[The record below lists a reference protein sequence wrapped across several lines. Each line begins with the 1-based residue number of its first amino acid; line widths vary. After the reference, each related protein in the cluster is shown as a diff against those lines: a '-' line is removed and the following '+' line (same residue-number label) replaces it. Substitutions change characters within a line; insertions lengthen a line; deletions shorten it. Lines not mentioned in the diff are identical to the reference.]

1 MLRLSLRLTLH
12 SGREALVRL
21 LITAAAVAV
30 GVALLLGVL
39 GELHAFE
46 SNAYKACWSSTQGA
60 SVPATL
66 PAHGELWNNSVDFY
80 QGQTISRLDVAALGP
95 GAPVPPGTS
104 RLPAPGTY
112 YASPA
117 LAALLKTVP
126 ADQLGDRF
134 PGRLAGTIGQ
144 AALTGSNQLVIY
156 IGYTPAALNSIDGTL
171 WVTSIYTG
179 AGQQVFSAY
188 FKDAFYVGML
198 AVLLP
203 MLVLISTATRLAADR
218 REERFAA
225 LRLVGGTPADIRLI
239 ATVEAVASSFAG
251 AVLGIV
257 IFLLA
262 RPLLASSAFFG
273 TPYFESDVTPTLGG
287 YLAIL
292 VLVPAA
298 AALAALISLRRV
310 QISPLGVS
318 RRAKP
323 KPPTAWR
330 LVTLVIGLGLYV
342 YGLSTTTYK
351 NIGITT
357 YPGILITMIGLV
369 IAGPWLT
376 AQAAK
381 VFGRTAR
388 GSSGLLASRRLSDNP
403 RGAFRSVTGLVLAV
417 FLGTMI
423 GTLVPAI
430 DAIQQTP
437 GTGALS
443 NILVGQVGLSAPTGQ
458 RLISGIGAIPGAT
471 VYPLY
476 QLPTPAG
483 EKTVISPP
491 GGPGGGPG
499 ASGAGASG
507 TEAPGTG
514 ASGTGAPGTG
524 ASRGAGATGGGKA
537 NGGRQAAQA
546 PSSGGQAGESPKL
559 YFSNDVAISCADL
572 RAIGALGQCAAGL
585 TAVRTT
591 DDSLFDDNPIYD
603 TQAIANSHD
612 PGYTGNLTRLP
623 LQTVLVKVSNAT
635 ALERVRT
642 YLAVHAP
649 PQTGGGIG
657 ASPTPPRTFGETL
670 QIRTA
675 RAAMA
680 ANLAYAMVALTLV
693 VAGCS
698 LAVAVGGGLVDR
710 KRPFTL
716 LRVSG
721 TQAVVLSRVVLLEA
735 AVPLLAA
742 TILAAAIAY
751 GTSVLAVVRLAP
763 AGTAIPQLGHDYY
776 TIMGVG
782 LLIAFG
788 VIAATLPLLRRMTAP
803 ATIRFE

>member
-1 MLRLSLRLTLH
+1 MFQLSLRLTLH

-21 LITAAAVAV
+21 LVTATAVAV
-30 GVALLLGVL
+30 GVALLLSVL

-46 SNAYKACWSSTQGA
+46 SNAYKTCWSCTQGA

-66 PAHGELWNNSVDFY
+66 PAHGDLWNNSVDFY
-80 QGQTISRLDVAALGP
+80 HGQTLRRLDVAALGP
-95 GAPVPPGTS
+95 GAPVPPGVS
-104 RLPAPGTY
+104 ALPAPGTY

-117 LAALLKTVP
+117 LAALLRTVP
-126 ADQLGDRF
+126 AGQLGDRF

-144 AALTGSNQLVIY
+144 AALTGANELVIY
-156 IGYTPAALNSIDGTL
+156 IGYPPAALNSVAGTQ

-239 ATVEAVASSFAG
+239 ATVEAVVSSFAG
-251 AVLGIV
+251 AVLGTV

-262 RPLLASSAFFG
+262 RPLLAGSAFFG
-273 TPYFESDVTPTLGG
+273 TPYFESDVTPTIGG

-292 VLVPAA
+292 VIVPVAA
-298 AALAALISLRRV
+298 AVAALASLRRV

-376 AQAAK
+376 AQTATL
-381 VFGRTAR
+381 FGRTAR

-403 RGAFRSVTGLVLAV
+403 RSAFRSVTGLVLAV

-443 NILVGQVGLSAPTGQ
+443 NVLVGQLGLSASAGQ
-458 RLISGIGAIPGAT
+458 QLISGISAIPGAV

-476 QLPTPAG
+476 EAAAPT
-483 EKTVISPP
+483 
-491 GGPGGGPG
+491 GPGSPG
-499 ASGAGASG
+499 S
-507 TEAPGTG
+507 PG
-514 ASGTGAPGTG
+514 S
-524 ASRGAGATGGGKA
+524 
-537 NGGRQAAQA
+537 
-546 PSSGGQAGESPKL
+546 PSAKQ
-559 YFSNDVAISCADL
+559 YFSSDVAISCADL
-572 RAIGALGQCAAGL
+572 RAIGALGECAAGL
-585 TAVRTT
+585 TAVQAT
-591 DDSLFDDNPIYD
+591 DDSLFGDNPIFD
-603 TQAIANSHD
+603 TNPIVSSTD
-612 PGYTGNLTRLP
+612 PGYKGDLTKLP

-635 ALERVRT
+635 TLERVRT

-649 PQTGGGIG
+649 PRTGGGVG
-657 ASPTPPRTFGETL
+657 SSPTPPRTFGETL

-675 RAAMA
+675 RAALA

-721 TQAVVLSRVVLLEA
+721 TQAGVLSRVVLLEA

-763 AGTAIPQLGHDYY
+763 SGTGIPQLGHDYY
-776 TIMGVG
+776 MIMGIG
-782 LLIAFG
+782 LILAFA
-788 VIAATLPLLRRMTAP
+788 VITATLPLLRRMTAP

>member
-1 MLRLSLRLTLH
+1 MFQLSLRLTLH
-12 SGREALVRL
+12 SCREALVRL
-21 LITAAAVAV
+21 LVTATAVAV
-30 GVALLLGVL
+30 GVALLLSVL

-46 SNAYKACWSSTQGA
+46 SNAYKTCWSCTQGA

-66 PAHGELWNNSVDFY
+66 PAHGDLWNNSVDFY
-80 QGQTISRLDVAALGP
+80 HGQTLRRLDVAALGP
-95 GAPVPPGTS
+95 GAPVPPGVS
-104 RLPAPGTY
+104 ALPAPGTY

-117 LAALLKTVP
+117 LAALLRTVP
-126 ADQLGDRF
+126 AGQLGDRF

-144 AALTGSNQLVIY
+144 AALTGANELVIY
-156 IGYTPAALNSIDGTL
+156 IGYPPAALNSVAGTQ

-239 ATVEAVASSFAG
+239 ATVEAVVSSFAG
-251 AVLGIV
+251 AVLGTL

-262 RPLLASSAFFG
+262 RPLLAGSAFFG
-273 TPYFESDVTPTLGG
+273 TPYFESDVTPTIGG

-292 VLVPAA
+292 VIVPVAA
-298 AALAALISLRRV
+298 AVAALASLRRV

-376 AQAAK
+376 AQTATL
-381 VFGRTAR
+381 FGRTAR

-403 RGAFRSVTGLVLAV
+403 RSAFRSVTGLVLAV

-443 NILVGQVGLSAPTGQ
+443 NVLVGQLGLSASAGQ
-458 RLISGIGAIPGAT
+458 QLISGISAIPGAV

-476 QLPTPAG
+476 EAAAPT
-483 EKTVISPP
+483 
-491 GGPGGGPG
+491 GPGSPG
-499 ASGAGASG
+499 S
-507 TEAPGTG
+507 PG
-514 ASGTGAPGTG
+514 S
-524 ASRGAGATGGGKA
+524 
-537 NGGRQAAQA
+537 
-546 PSSGGQAGESPKL
+546 PSAKQ
-559 YFSNDVAISCADL
+559 YFSSDVAISCADL
-572 RAIGALGQCAAGL
+572 RAIGALGECAAGL
-585 TAVRTT
+585 TAVQAT
-591 DDSLFDDNPIYD
+591 DDSLFGDNPIFD
-603 TQAIANSHD
+603 TNPIVSSTD
-612 PGYTGNLTRLP
+612 PGYKGDLTKLP

-635 ALERVRT
+635 TLERVRT

-649 PQTGGGIG
+649 PRTGGGVG
-657 ASPTPPRTFGETL
+657 SSPTPPRTFGETL

-675 RAAMA
+675 RAALA

-721 TQAVVLSRVVLLEA
+721 TQAGVLSRVVLLEA

-763 AGTAIPQLGHDYY
+763 SGTGIPQLGHDYY
-776 TIMGVG
+776 MIMGIG
-782 LLIAFG
+782 LILAFA
-788 VIAATLPLLRRMTAP
+788 VITATLPLLRRMTAP

>member
-1 MLRLSLRLTLH
+1 MFQLSLRLTLH

-21 LITAAAVAV
+21 LVTATAVAV
-30 GVALLLGVL
+30 GVALLLSVL

-46 SNAYKACWSSTQGA
+46 SNAYKTCWSCTQGA

-66 PAHGELWNNSVDFY
+66 PAHGDLWNNSVDFY
-80 QGQTISRLDVAALGP
+80 HGQTLRRLDVAALGP
-95 GAPVPPGTS
+95 RAPVPPGVS
-104 RLPAPGTY
+104 ALPAPGTY

-117 LAALLKTVP
+117 LAALLRTVP
-126 ADQLGDRF
+126 AGQLGDRF

-144 AALTGSNQLVIY
+144 AALTGANELVIY
-156 IGYTPAALNSIDGTL
+156 IGYPPAALNSVAGTQ

-239 ATVEAVASSFAG
+239 ATVEAVVSSFAG
-251 AVLGIV
+251 AVLGTL

-262 RPLLASSAFFG
+262 RPLLAGSAFFG
-273 TPYFESDVTPTLGG
+273 TPYFESDVTPTIGG

-292 VLVPAA
+292 VIVPVAA
-298 AALAALISLRRV
+298 AVAALASLRRV

-376 AQAAK
+376 AQTATL
-381 VFGRTAR
+381 FGRTAR

-403 RGAFRSVTGLVLAV
+403 RSAFRSVTGLVLAV

-443 NILVGQVGLSAPTGQ
+443 NVLVGQLGLSASAGQ
-458 RLISGIGAIPGAT
+458 QLISGISAIPGAV

-476 QLPTPAG
+476 EAAAPT
-483 EKTVISPP
+483 
-491 GGPGGGPG
+491 GPGSPG
-499 ASGAGASG
+499 S
-507 TEAPGTG
+507 PG
-514 ASGTGAPGTG
+514 S
-524 ASRGAGATGGGKA
+524 
-537 NGGRQAAQA
+537 
-546 PSSGGQAGESPKL
+546 PSAKQ
-559 YFSNDVAISCADL
+559 YFSSDVAISCADL
-572 RAIGALGQCAAGL
+572 RAIGALGECAAGL
-585 TAVRTT
+585 TAVQAT
-591 DDSLFDDNPIYD
+591 DDSLFGDNPIFD
-603 TQAIANSHD
+603 TNPIVSSTD
-612 PGYTGNLTRLP
+612 PGYKGDLTKLP

-635 ALERVRT
+635 TLERVRT

-649 PQTGGGIG
+649 PRTGGGVG
-657 ASPTPPRTFGETL
+657 SSPTPPRTFGETL

-675 RAAMA
+675 RAALA

-721 TQAVVLSRVVLLEA
+721 TQAGVLSRVVLLEA

-763 AGTAIPQLGHDYY
+763 SGTGIPQLGHDYY
-776 TIMGVG
+776 MIMGIG
-782 LLIAFG
+782 LILAFA
-788 VIAATLPLLRRMTAP
+788 VITATLPLLRRMTAP

>member
-46 SNAYKACWSSTQGA
+46 SSAYKACWSCTQGS

-80 QGQTISRLDVAALGP
+80 QGQTISRLDVAALGT
-95 GAPVPPGTS
+95 GAPLPPGIS

-117 LAALLKTVP
+117 LAALLRTVP

-144 AALTGSNQLVIY
+144 AALTGSNELAIY
-156 IGYTPAALNSIDGTL
+156 IGYTHAALNRVPGTQ
-171 WVTSIYTG
+171 WVTSINTG
-179 AGQQVFSAY
+179 AGQQVFTPF

-239 ATVEAVASSFAG
+239 ATVEAVLSSFAG
-251 AVLGIV
+251 AVLGTA

-262 RPLLASSAFFG
+262 RPLLAGSAFFG
-273 TPYFESDVTPTLGG
+273 TPYFESDVTPTLSG

-292 VLVPAA
+292 VIVPAA
-298 AALAALISLRRV
+298 AALAALLALRRV
-310 QISPLGVS
+310 QISPLGVA

-323 KPPTAWR
+323 KPPTPWR

-342 YGLSTTTYK
+342 FGLSQTTH
-351 NIGITT
+351 NSIGRTT

-369 IAGPWLT
+369 IAGPWIT
-376 AQAAK
+376 AQAAAL
-381 VFGRTAR
+381 FGRTAR

-443 NILVGQVGLSAPTGQ
+443 NVLVGQVGLSASAGQ
-458 RLISGIGAIPGAT
+458 QLISGISAIPGAV

-476 QLPTPAG
+476 EAAAPSGTKSG
-483 EKTVISPP
+483 TS
-491 GGPGGGPG
+491 GPGGGPG
-499 ASGAGASG
+499 AAESQPVTQTRGPGAA
-507 TEAPGTG
+507 
-514 ASGTGAPGTG
+514 
-524 ASRGAGATGGGKA
+524 GGGKGA
-537 NGGRQAAQA
+537 GGQSTQAQAQGPGRQGT
-546 PSSGGQAGESPKL
+546 SSAKQ
-559 YFSNDVAISCADL
+559 YYSNNVVISCADL
-572 RAIGALGQCAAGL
+572 RAIGALGECAAGL
-585 TAVRTT
+585 TAVQTT
-591 DDSLFDDNPIYD
+591 DNSMFGDNPIYD
-603 TQAIANSHD
+603 TKPIVSSAD
-612 PGYTGNLTRLP
+612 PGYTGELTKLP
-623 LQTVLVKVSNAT
+623 LQTVLVKVSNAAT
-635 ALERVRT
+635 LERVRT

-657 ASPTPPRTFGETL
+657 SSPTPPRTFGETL

-675 RAAMA
+675 RAALA
-680 ANLAYAMVALTLV
+680 ANLAYATVALTLV

-721 TQAVVLSRVVLLEA
+721 TQAGVLSRVVLLEA

-763 AGTAIPQLGHDYY
+763 ANTGIPQLGHDYY
-776 TIMGVG
+776 TIMGIG
-782 LLIAFG
+782 LAIAFG
-788 VIAATLPLLRRMTAP
+788 VITATLPLLRRMTAP

>member
-1 MLRLSLRLTLH
+1 MFQLSLRLTLH

-21 LITAAAVAV
+21 LVTATAVAV
-30 GVALLLGVL
+30 GVALLLSVL

-46 SNAYKACWSSTQGA
+46 SNAYKTCWSCTQGA

-66 PAHGELWNNSVDFY
+66 PAHGDLWNNSVDFY
-80 QGQTISRLDVAALGP
+80 HGQTLRRLDVAALGP
-95 GAPVPPGTS
+95 GAPVPPGVS
-104 RLPAPGTY
+104 ALPAPGTY

-117 LAALLKTVP
+117 LAALLRTVP
-126 ADQLGDRF
+126 AGQLGDRF
-134 PGRLAGTIGQ
+134 PGRLAGTIAQ
-144 AALTGSNQLVIY
+144 AALTGANELVIY
-156 IGYTPAALNSIDGTL
+156 IGYPPAALNSVAGTQ

-239 ATVEAVASSFAG
+239 ATVEAVVSSFAG
-251 AVLGIV
+251 AVLGTL

-262 RPLLASSAFFG
+262 RPLLAGSAFFG
-273 TPYFESDVTPTLGG
+273 TPYFESDVTPTIGG

-292 VLVPAA
+292 VIVPVAA
-298 AALAALISLRRV
+298 AVAALASLRRV

-376 AQAAK
+376 AQTATL
-381 VFGRTAR
+381 FGRTAR

-403 RGAFRSVTGLVLAV
+403 RSAFRSVTGLVLAV

-443 NILVGQVGLSAPTGQ
+443 NVLVGQLGLSASAGQ
-458 RLISGIGAIPGAT
+458 QLISGISAIPGAV

-476 QLPTPAG
+476 EAAAPT
-483 EKTVISPP
+483 
-491 GGPGGGPG
+491 GPGSPG
-499 ASGAGASG
+499 S
-507 TEAPGTG
+507 PG
-514 ASGTGAPGTG
+514 S
-524 ASRGAGATGGGKA
+524 
-537 NGGRQAAQA
+537 
-546 PSSGGQAGESPKL
+546 PSAKQ
-559 YFSNDVAISCADL
+559 YFSSDVAISCADL
-572 RAIGALGQCAAGL
+572 RAIGALGECAAGL
-585 TAVRTT
+585 TAVQAT
-591 DDSLFDDNPIYD
+591 DDSLFGDNPIFD
-603 TQAIANSHD
+603 TNPIVSSTD
-612 PGYTGNLTRLP
+612 PGYKGDLTKLP

-635 ALERVRT
+635 TLERVRT

-649 PQTGGGIG
+649 PRTGGGVG
-657 ASPTPPRTFGETL
+657 SSPTPPRTFGETL

-675 RAAMA
+675 RAALA

-721 TQAVVLSRVVLLEA
+721 TQAGVLSRVVLLEA

-763 AGTAIPQLGHDYY
+763 SGTGIPQLGHDYY
-776 TIMGVG
+776 MIMGIG
-782 LLIAFG
+782 LILAFA
-788 VIAATLPLLRRMTAP
+788 VITATLPLLRRMTAP

>member
-1 MLRLSLRLTLH
+1 MLRLSLRLTLQ

-39 GELHAFE
+39 SELHAFE
-46 SNAYKACWSSTQGA
+46 SNAYRACWSCTQGS

-80 QGQTISRLDVAALGP
+80 RGQTISRLDVAALGT
-95 GAPVPPGTS
+95 GAPVPPGIS

-126 ADQLGDRF
+126 AGQLGDRF

-144 AALTGSNQLVIY
+144 AALTGSNELAIY
-156 IGYTPAALNSIDGTL
+156 IGYTPAALNSVAGTQ
-171 WVTSIYTG
+171 WVTSINTG
-179 AGQQVFSAY
+179 AGQQVFTPF

-239 ATVEAVASSFAG
+239 ATVEAVVSSFAG
-251 AVLGIV
+251 AVLGTA

-262 RPLLASSAFFG
+262 RPLLAGSAFFG
-273 TPYFESDVTPTLGG
+273 TPYFESDVTPTRGG
-287 YLAIL
+287 YVTIL

-298 AALAALISLRRV
+298 AALAALVSLRRV
-310 QISPLGVS
+310 QISPLGVA

-342 YGLSTTTYK
+342 YGLSKTTH
-351 NIGITT
+351 NSIGVTT

-369 IAGPWLT
+369 VAGPWIT
-376 AQAAK
+376 AQAAAL
-381 VFGRTAR
+381 FGRTAR

-403 RGAFRSVTGLVLAV
+403 RAAFRSVTGLVLAV
-417 FLGTMI
+417 FLGTMV
-423 GTLVPAI
+423 GTFVPAI

-443 NILVGQVGLSAPTGQ
+443 NVLVGQVGLSAPAGHQ
-458 RLISGIGAIPGAT
+458 LISGISAIPGAT

-476 QLPTPAG
+476 EAAAPAG
-483 EKTVISPP
+483 TKTAAS
-491 GGPGGGPG
+491 GPGDSSSASGGSPATQTRGPG
-499 ASGAGASG
+499 ASGSGKGSGAGSG
-507 TEAPGTG
+507 TAQG
-514 ASGTGAPGTG
+514 S
-524 ASRGAGATGGGKA
+524 GGGTA
-537 NGGRQAAQA
+537 QTQGPGRQGT
-546 PSSGGQAGESPKL
+546 PSNKQ
-559 YFSNDVAISCADL
+559 YYSNHVVISCADL
-572 RAIGALGQCAAGL
+572 RAIVALGECAAGL
-585 TAVRTT
+585 TAVQTS
-591 DDSLFDDNPIYD
+591 DDSMFGDNPIYD
-603 TQAIANSHD
+603 TKPIVSSAD
-612 PGYTGNLTRLP
+612 PGYTGDLTKLP
-623 LQTVLVKVSNAT
+623 LQTVLVKVNNAT
-635 ALERVRT
+635 TLEQVRT

-649 PQTGGGIG
+649 PQTGGGTG
-657 ASPTPPRTFGETL
+657 SSPTPPRTFGETL

-675 RAAMA
+675 RAALA

-721 TQAVVLSRVVLLEA
+721 TQASVLSRVVLLEA

-763 AGTAIPQLGHDYY
+763 SDTGIPQLGHDYY
-776 TIMGVG
+776 TIMGTG
-782 LLIAFG
+782 LVLAFA
-788 VIAATLPLLRRMTAP
+788 VITATLPLLRRMTAP